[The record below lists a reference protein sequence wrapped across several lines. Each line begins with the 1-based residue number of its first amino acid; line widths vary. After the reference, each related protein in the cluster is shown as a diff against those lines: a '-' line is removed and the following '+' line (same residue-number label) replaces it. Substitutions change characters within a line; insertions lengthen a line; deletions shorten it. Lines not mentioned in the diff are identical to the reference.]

1 MTRRPDQIDWSALS
15 HAYSSAED
23 VPEAIEAL
31 ADPER
36 VGSAVEFFH
45 DALLHQQSIYSATGP
60 AVVAAARVLVEGRC
74 ADPED
79 VGEMLLYFAQLTA
92 YWRGLARDDPGA
104 AAHHP
109 EVAQVS
115 ACRAA
120 LDEVADILLPV
131 VAGAGV
137 AARTAAAIQAYRS
150 APDARAVAALAARIG
165 SAPPSAGEGGQ
176 PPGVAAGPQGT
187 AGSEG
192 TAGSGAATDPKTAAG
207 SGAATDPGA
216 FAGLEAACAWSLAAL
231 GADAGAAGL
240 APRLAG
246 ALARVRTR
254 ACDREDLALLAEHW
268 SEARELV
275 EELIEELVVGEEP
288 AHWLID
294 VNVEAA
300 AAVLCAP
307 PALGDGDDEVL
318 IDLVRTSR
326 GATPRVV
333 EYIAALAA
341 DPGADPE
348 PLIAVLEE
356 TPSTPEVCDI
366 AAVLADRPAG
376 APRSRGWARP
386 DHRLGAARILAA
398 GQDPRWARVLEAFV
412 RASSLEQATWAKT
425 SGRWA
430 LNPVGP
436 LIGAGLSPGA
446 GLVAAVTERLQKHT
460 GRTYVSGLLALL
472 AGWPSDECRGA
483 LETVRGLLPDR
494 RAFKVLVA
502 WRDRESLPALR
513 RVAADGRLY
522 ERFAVARMTRDL
534 QDYHRVLD
542 AGPDESCLPELIA
555 FWPEPGDPRLVEL
568 CRRLCRI
575 PDGARPPAQRVRV
588 AAMAGLVEAGDDVGR
603 HLPALLS
610 LIAADPR
617 VFDAQALLRRWRREG
632 RLGTDD
638 VSRAASLLAGIAADG
653 GGVPWY
659 SADGVRATA
668 ALTAWRVAGSLPEPP
683 ELLARIL
690 AETLSGHSKQGTALD
705 LAESL
710 ADAPAGARA
719 AVVAELSRQAQR
731 DQRLSTMDAAGDEEL
746 LARMRRAVALLGDGA
761 AVSGREP

>member
-15 HAYSSAED
+15 HAYGSAED
-23 VPEAIEAL
+23 IPEAIEAL

-36 VGSAVEFFH
+36 VESAVDSFY

-60 AVVAAARVLVEGRC
+60 AVVAAARMIVEGRC

-79 VGEMLLYFAQLTA
+79 AGEMLLYFAQLTDH
-92 YWRGLARDDPGA
+92 WRGLARDDPGA
-104 AAHHP
+104 AVHHP
-109 EVAQVS
+109 EVAQAP
-115 ACRAA
+115 ACQAA

-131 VAGAGV
+131 VAGAG
-137 AARTAAAIQAYRS
+137 ATARTAAAIQAYRS

-176 PPGVAAGPQGT
+176 PPEVAAGPQGA

-192 TAGSGAATDPKTAAG
+192 TAGSAAATDPKTAA
-207 SGAATDPGA
+207 DPGA
-216 FAGLEAACAWSLAAL
+216 VAGPEAACAWSLAAL
-231 GADAGAAGL
+231 GADAGATGL
-240 APRLAG
+240 APRLAV
-246 ALARVRTR
+246 APARVRTR
-254 ACDREDLALLAEHW
+254 ACGREDLALLAEHW
-268 SEARELV
+268 PRACELV
-275 EELIEELVVGEEP
+275 EELVVGEEP
-288 AHWLID
+288 AHWLLDI
-294 VNVEAA
+294 NAEAA

-307 PALGDGDDEVL
+307 PVLGDGDGEVL
-318 IDLVRTSR
+318 IDLVRASR

-356 TPSTPEVCDI
+356 TPITPEVCDI
-366 AAVLADRPAG
+366 AAALADRPAG

-386 DHRLGAARILAA
+386 DHRLGAARVLAA
-398 GQDPRWARVLEAFV
+398 GRDPRWARALEAFV
-412 RASSLEQATWAKT
+412 RASCLERATWAKI
-425 SGRWA
+425 GGHWA
-430 LNPVGP
+430 LEPVGP
-436 LIGAGLSPGA
+436 LTGAGLSPGA
-446 GLVAAVTERLQKHT
+446 GLVTAVTERLR
-460 GRTYVSGLLALL
+460 GRTERTDVSKLLALL
-472 AGWPSDECRGA
+472 AGWPPDECRDA
-483 LETVRGLLPDR
+483 LETVRGLLPR
-494 RAFKVLVA
+494 TAAVRVLTA
-502 WRDRESLPALR
+502 WRDLESLPALR
-513 RVAADGRLY
+513 RAAADGGLH
-522 ERFAVARMTRDL
+522 ERFMVARMTRDL
-534 QDYHRVLD
+534 RDYHRVLD
-542 AGPDESCLPELIA
+542 AGPGESCLPELIA
-555 FWPEPGDPRLVEL
+555 SWPEPGDPRLVEL

-575 PDGARPPAQRVRV
+575 PDDARPPAQRVRV

-632 RLGTDD
+632 RLGADD
-638 VSRAASLLAGIAADG
+638 VSRAAPLLAGIAADG
-653 GGVPWY
+653 GGVPWH

-746 LARMRRAVALLGDGA
+746 LARMRRAVALLGDGT

>member
-1 MTRRPDQIDWSALS
+1 MTRQPDQIDWSALS
-15 HAYSSAED
+15 HAYGSAED
-23 VPEAIEAL
+23 IPEAIEAL

-36 VGSAVEFFH
+36 VESAVDSFY

-60 AVVAAARVLVEGRC
+60 AVVAAARMIVEGRC

-79 VGEMLLYFAQLTA
+79 AGEMLLHFAQLTDH
-92 YWRGLARDDPGA
+92 WRGLARDDPGA
-104 AAHHP
+104 AVHHP
-109 EVAQVS
+109 EVAQAP

-131 VAGAGV
+131 VAGAGA

-150 APDARAVAALAARIG
+150 VPDARAVAALAARIG
-165 SAPPSAGEGGQ
+165 SAPPSAGEGG
-176 PPGVAAGPQGT
+176 PP
-187 AGSEG
+187 
-192 TAGSGAATDPKTAAG
+192 
-207 SGAATDPGA
+207 PGA

-231 GADAGAAGL
+231 GADAGATGL
-240 APRLAG
+240 APRLAA

-254 ACDREDLALLAEHW
+254 ACEREDIALLAEHW
-268 SEARELV
+268 PRARELV
-275 EELIEELVVGEEP
+275 EELVVGEDP

-294 VNVEAA
+294 VNAEAA

-318 IDLVRTSR
+318 IDLVRASR

-356 TPSTPEVCDI
+356 TPITPEVCDI
-366 AAVLADRPAG
+366 AAALADRPAG

-386 DHRLGAARILAA
+386 DHRLGAARVLAA
-398 GQDPRWARVLEAFV
+398 GRDPRWARALEAFV
-412 RASSLEQATWAKT
+412 RASCLERATWAKI
-425 SGRWA
+425 GGHWA
-430 LNPVGP
+430 LEPIGP
-436 LIGAGLSPGA
+436 LTGAGLSPGA
-446 GLVAAVTERLQKHT
+446 GLVAAVTERLR
-460 GRTYVSGLLALL
+460 GRTERTDVSKLLALL
-472 AGWPSDECRGA
+472 AGWPPDECRDA
-483 LETVRGLLPDR
+483 LETVRGLLPR
-494 RAFKVLVA
+494 TAAVRVLTA
-502 WRDRESLPALR
+502 WRDLESLPALR
-513 RVAADGRLY
+513 RAAADGGLH
-522 ERFAVARMTRDL
+522 ERFMVARMTWDL
-534 QDYHRVLD
+534 RDYHRVLD

-555 FWPEPGDPRLVEL
+555 SWPEPGDPRLVEL

-575 PDGARPPAQRVRV
+575 PDDARPPAQRVRV

-638 VSRAASLLAGIAADG
+638 VGRAASLLAGIAADG

-690 AETLSGHSKQGTALD
+690 AETLSGHSKQRTALD

>member
-15 HAYSSAED
+15 HAYGSAED
-23 VPEAIEAL
+23 IPEAIEAL

-36 VGSAVEFFH
+36 VEFAVDSFY

-60 AVVAAARVLVEGRC
+60 AVVAAARMIVEGRC

-79 VGEMLLYFAQLTA
+79 AGEMLLHFAQLTDH
-92 YWRGLARDDPGA
+92 WRGLARDDPGA
-104 AAHHP
+104 AVHHP
-109 EVAQVS
+109 EVAQAP
-115 ACRAA
+115 ACQAA

-131 VAGAGV
+131 VAGAG
-137 AARTAAAIQAYRS
+137 ATARTAAAIQAYRS

-176 PPGVAAGPQGT
+176 PPGVAAGPQGA

-192 TAGSGAATDPKTAAG
+192 TAGSAAATDPKTAA
-207 SGAATDPGA
+207 DPGA
-216 FAGLEAACAWSLAAL
+216 VAGPEAACAWSLAAL
-231 GADAGAAGL
+231 GADAGATGL
-240 APRLAG
+240 APRLAV

-254 ACDREDLALLAEHW
+254 ACGREDLALLAEHW
-268 SEARELV
+268 PRACELV
-275 EELIEELVVGEEP
+275 EELVVGEEP

-294 VNVEAA
+294 VNAEAA

-307 PALGDGDDEVL
+307 PVLGDGDGEVL
-318 IDLVRTSR
+318 IDLVRASR

-356 TPSTPEVCDI
+356 TPITPEVCDI

-386 DHRLGAARILAA
+386 DYRLGAARVLAA
-398 GQDPRWARVLEAFV
+398 GRDPRWARALEAFV
-412 RASSLEQATWAKT
+412 RASCLERATWAKI
-425 SGRWA
+425 GGHWA
-430 LNPVGP
+430 LEPVGP
-436 LIGAGLSPGA
+436 LTGAGLSPGA
-446 GLVAAVTERLQKHT
+446 GLVAAVTERLR
-460 GRTYVSGLLALL
+460 GRTERTDVSKLLALL
-472 AGWPSDECRGA
+472 AGWPPDECRGA
-483 LETVRGLLPDR
+483 LETVRGLLPR
-494 RAFKVLVA
+494 TAAVRVLTA
-502 WRDRESLPALR
+502 WRDLESLPALR
-513 RVAADGRLY
+513 RAAADGGLH
-522 ERFAVARMTRDL
+522 ERFMVARMTRDL
-534 QDYHRVLD
+534 RDYHRVLD
-542 AGPDESCLPELIA
+542 AGPGESCLPELIA
-555 FWPEPGDPRLVEL
+555 SWPEPGDPRLVEL

-575 PDGARPPAQRVRV
+575 PDDARPPAQRVRV

-632 RLGTDD
+632 RLGADD
-638 VSRAASLLAGIAADG
+638 VDRAAPLLAGIAADG
-653 GGVPWY
+653 GGVPWH

-683 ELLARIL
+683 ALLARIL

>member
-15 HAYSSAED
+15 HAYGSAED
-23 VPEAIEAL
+23 IPDAIEAL

-36 VGSAVEFFH
+36 VESAVDSFY

-60 AVVAAARVLVEGRC
+60 AVVAAARMIVEGRC

-79 VGEMLLYFAQLTA
+79 AGEMLLYFAQLTDH
-92 YWRGLARDDPGA
+92 WRGLARDDPGA
-104 AAHHP
+104 AVHHP
-109 EVAQVS
+109 EVAQAP

-131 VAGAGV
+131 VAGAGA

-165 SAPPSAGEGGQ
+165 SAPPSAGEGGP

-207 SGAATDPGA
+207 SRAATDPGA

-231 GADAGAAGL
+231 GADAGATGL
-240 APRLAG
+240 APRLAA

-254 ACDREDLALLAEHW
+254 ACEREDIALLAEHW
-268 SEARELV
+268 PRARELF
-275 EELIEELVVGEEP
+275 EELVVGEDP

-294 VNVEAA
+294 VNAEAA

-318 IDLVRTSR
+318 IDLVRASR

-333 EYIAALAA
+333 EHIAALAA

-356 TPSTPEVCDI
+356 TPITPEVCDI
-366 AAVLADRPAG
+366 AAALADRPAG

-386 DHRLGAARILAA
+386 DHRLGAARVLAA
-398 GQDPRWARVLEAFV
+398 GRDPRWARALEAFV
-412 RASSLEQATWAKT
+412 RASCLERATWAKI
-425 SGRWA
+425 GGHWA
-430 LNPVGP
+430 LEPIGP
-436 LIGAGLSPGA
+436 LTGAGLSPGA
-446 GLVAAVTERLQKHT
+446 GLVAAVTERLR
-460 GRTYVSGLLALL
+460 GRTERTDVSRLLALL
-472 AGWPSDECRGA
+472 AGWPPDECREA
-483 LETVRGLLPDR
+483 LETVRGLLPR
-494 RAFKVLVA
+494 TAAVRVLTA
-502 WRDRESLPALR
+502 WRDFESLPALR
-513 RVAADGRLY
+513 RAAADGGLY
-522 ERFAVARMTRDL
+522 ERFMVARMTRDL
-534 QDYHRVLD
+534 RDCHRVLD

-555 FWPEPGDPRLVEL
+555 SWPEPGDPRLVEL

-575 PDGARPPAQRVRV
+575 PDDARPPAQRARV
-588 AAMAGLVEAGDDVGR
+588 AAMAGLVKAGDDVGR

-653 GGVPWY
+653 GGVPWH

-719 AVVAELSRQAQR
+719 AVVAELSRQAER
-731 DQRLSTMDAAGDEEL
+731 DRRLSTMDAAGDEEL
-746 LARMRRAVALLGDGA
+746 LARMRRVIVLLGDGA

>member
-15 HAYSSAED
+15 HAYGSAED
-23 VPEAIEAL
+23 IPEAIEAL

-36 VGSAVEFFH
+36 VESAVDSFY

-60 AVVAAARVLVEGRC
+60 AVVAAARMIVEGRC

-79 VGEMLLYFAQLTA
+79 AGEMLLYFAQLTDH
-92 YWRGLARDDPGA
+92 WRGLARDDPGA
-104 AAHHP
+104 AVHHP
-109 EVAQVS
+109 EVAQAP

-131 VAGAGV
+131 VAGAGA

-165 SAPPSAGEGGQ
+165 SAPPSAGEGG
-176 PPGVAAGPQGT
+176 PP
-187 AGSEG
+187 
-192 TAGSGAATDPKTAAG
+192 
-207 SGAATDPGA
+207 PGA

-231 GADAGAAGL
+231 GADAGARGL

-254 ACDREDLALLAEHW
+254 ACEREDIALLAEHW
-268 SEARELV
+268 PRARELF
-275 EELIEELVVGEEP
+275 EELVVGEDP

-294 VNVEAA
+294 VNAEAA

-318 IDLVRTSR
+318 IDLVRASR

-356 TPSTPEVCDI
+356 TPITPEVCDI
-366 AAVLADRPAG
+366 AAALADRPAG

-386 DHRLGAARILAA
+386 DHRLGAARVLAA
-398 GQDPRWARVLEAFV
+398 GRDPRWARALEAFV
-412 RASSLEQATWAKT
+412 RASCLERATWAKI
-425 SGRWA
+425 GGHWA
-430 LNPVGP
+430 LEPIGP
-436 LIGAGLSPGA
+436 LTGAGLSPGA
-446 GLVAAVTERLQKHT
+446 GLVAAVTERLR
-460 GRTYVSGLLALL
+460 GRTERTDVSKLLALL
-472 AGWPSDECRGA
+472 AGWPPDECRDA
-483 LETVRGLLPDR
+483 LETVRGLLPR
-494 RAFKVLVA
+494 TAAVRVLTA
-502 WRDRESLPALR
+502 WRDLESLPALR
-513 RVAADGRLY
+513 RAAADGGLY
-522 ERFAVARMTRDL
+522 ERFMVARMTRDL
-534 QDYHRVLD
+534 RDYHRVLD

-555 FWPEPGDPRLVEL
+555 SWPEPGDPRLVEL

-575 PDGARPPAQRVRV
+575 PDDARPPAQRVRV
-588 AAMAGLVEAGDDVGR
+588 AAMAGLVEAGDDVSR

-638 VSRAASLLAGIAADG
+638 VGRAAPLLAGIAADG
-653 GGVPWY
+653 GGVPWH

>member
-15 HAYSSAED
+15 HAYGSAED
-23 VPEAIEAL
+23 IPEAIEAL

-36 VGSAVEFFH
+36 VEFAVDSFY

-60 AVVAAARVLVEGRC
+60 AVVAAARMIVEGRC

-79 VGEMLLYFAQLTA
+79 AGVILLYFAQLTDH
-92 YWRGLARDDPGA
+92 WRGLARDDPGA
-104 AAHHP
+104 AVHHP
-109 EVAQVS
+109 EVAQVP
-115 ACRAA
+115 ACQAA

-131 VAGAGV
+131 VAGAG
-137 AARTAAAIQAYRS
+137 ATARTAAAIQAYRS

-176 PPGVAAGPQGT
+176 PPGVAAGP
-187 AGSEG
+187 EG
-192 TAGSGAATDPKTAAG
+192 TAGSAAATDPKTAA
-207 SGAATDPGA
+207 DPGA
-216 FAGLEAACAWSLAAL
+216 VAGPEAACAWSLAAL
-231 GADAGAAGL
+231 GADAGATGL

-254 ACDREDLALLAEHW
+254 ACGREDLALLAEHW
-268 SEARELV
+268 PRACELV
-275 EELIEELVVGEEP
+275 EELVVGEEP

-294 VNVEAA
+294 VNAEAA

-307 PALGDGDDEVL
+307 PVLGDGDGEVL
-318 IDLVRTSR
+318 IDLVRASR

-356 TPSTPEVCDI
+356 TPITPEVCDI
-366 AAVLADRPAG
+366 AAALADRPAG

-386 DHRLGAARILAA
+386 DHRLGAARVLAA
-398 GQDPRWARVLEAFV
+398 GRDPRWARALEAFV
-412 RASSLEQATWAKT
+412 RASCLERATWAKI
-425 SGRWA
+425 GGHWA
-430 LNPVGP
+430 LEPVGP
-436 LIGAGLSPGA
+436 LTGAGLSPGA
-446 GLVAAVTERLQKHT
+446 GLVAAVTERLR
-460 GRTYVSGLLALL
+460 GRTERTDVSKLLALL
-472 AGWPSDECRGA
+472 AGWPPDECRDA
-483 LETVRGLLPDR
+483 LETVRGLLPR
-494 RAFKVLVA
+494 TAAVGVLTA

-513 RVAADGRLY
+513 RAAADGGLH
-522 ERFAVARMTRDL
+522 ERFMVARMTRDL
-534 QDYHRVLD
+534 RDYHRVLD
-542 AGPDESCLPELIA
+542 AGPGESCLPELIA
-555 FWPEPGDPRLVEL
+555 SWPEPGDPRLVEL

-575 PDGARPPAQRVRV
+575 PDDARPPAQRVRV
-588 AAMAGLVEAGDDVGR
+588 AAMAELVEAGDDVGR

-638 VSRAASLLAGIAADG
+638 VGRAAPLLAGIAADG

>member
-15 HAYSSAED
+15 HAYGSAED
-23 VPEAIEAL
+23 IPEAIEAL

-36 VGSAVEFFH
+36 VESAVDSFY

-60 AVVAAARVLVEGRC
+60 AVVAAARMIVEGRC

-79 VGEMLLYFAQLTA
+79 AGEMLLHFAQLTDH
-92 YWRGLARDDPGA
+92 WRGLARDDPGA
-104 AAHHP
+104 SVHHP
-109 EVAQVS
+109 EVAQAP

-131 VAGAGV
+131 VAGAGA

-165 SAPPSAGEGGQ
+165 SAPPPAGEGGSALGAAAN
-176 PPGVAAGPQGT
+176 PRAAAGPEGT
-187 AGSEG
+187 GGANPEG
-192 TAGSGAATDPKTAAG
+192 TAGPRAATDPETA
-207 SGAATDPGA
+207 
-216 FAGLEAACAWSLAAL
+216 AGLEAACAWSLAAL
-231 GADAGAAGL
+231 GEDAGAAGL

-268 SEARELV
+268 PRARELV
-275 EELIEELVVGEEP
+275 EELVVGEEP

-294 VNVEAA
+294 VNAEAA
-300 AAVLCAP
+300 AAVLCASP
-307 PALGDGDDEVL
+307 TLGDGDGGGEAL
-318 IDLVRTSR
+318 IDLVRASR

-333 EYIAALAA
+333 ECIAALAA

-356 TPSTPEVCDI
+356 TPITPEVCDI
-366 AAVLADRPAG
+366 AAALADRPAG

-398 GQDPRWARVLEAFV
+398 GRDPRWARTLEAFV
-412 RASSLEQATWAKT
+412 RASCLERATWAKI
-425 SGRWA
+425 GGHWA
-430 LNPVGP
+430 LEPVGP
-436 LIGAGLSPGA
+436 LTGAGLSPGA
-446 GLVAAVTERLQKHT
+446 GLVAAVTERLR
-460 GRTYVSGLLALL
+460 GRTERTDVSKLLALL
-472 AGWPSDECRGA
+472 AGWPPDECRDA
-483 LETVRGLLPDR
+483 LETVRGLLPR
-494 RAFKVLVA
+494 PAAVRVLTA

-513 RVAADGRLY
+513 RAAADGGLH
-522 ERFAVARMTRDL
+522 ERFMVARMTRDL
-534 QDYHRVLD
+534 RDYHRVLD
-542 AGPDESCLPELIA
+542 AGPGESCLPELIA
-555 FWPEPGDPRLVEL
+555 SWPEPGDPRLVEL

-575 PDGARPPAQRVRV
+575 PDDARPPAQRVRV

-632 RLGTDD
+632 RLGADD
-638 VSRAASLLAGIAADG
+638 VGRAAPLLAGIAADG
-653 GGVPWY
+653 GGVPWH

-668 ALTAWRVAGSLPEPP
+668 ALTAWRVAGRLPEPP

-719 AVVAELSRQAQR
+719 AVVAELSRQVER

-746 LARMRRAVALLGDGA
+746 LTRMRRAVALLGDGA

>member
-15 HAYSSAED
+15 HAYGSAED
-23 VPEAIEAL
+23 IPEAIAAL

-36 VGSAVEFFH
+36 VEFAVDSFY

-60 AVVAAARVLVEGRC
+60 AVVAAARMIVEGRC

-79 VGEMLLYFAQLTA
+79 AGEMLLYFAQLTDH
-92 YWRGLARDDPGA
+92 WRGLARDDPGA
-104 AAHHP
+104 AVHHP
-109 EVAQVS
+109 EVAQAP
-115 ACRAA
+115 ACQAA

-131 VAGAGV
+131 VAGAG
-137 AARTAAAIQAYRS
+137 ATARTAAAIQAYRS

-176 PPGVAAGPQGT
+176 PPEVAAGPQGT
-187 AGSEG
+187 AGS
-192 TAGSGAATDPKTAAG
+192 AAATDPKTAA
-207 SGAATDPGA
+207 APGA
-216 FAGLEAACAWSLAAL
+216 VAGPEAACAWSLAAL
-231 GADAGAAGL
+231 GADAGATGL
-240 APRLAG
+240 APRLAV

-254 ACDREDLALLAEHW
+254 ACGREDLALLAEHW
-268 SEARELV
+268 PRACELV
-275 EELIEELVVGEEP
+275 EELVVGEES

-294 VNVEAA
+294 VNAEAA

-307 PALGDGDDEVL
+307 PALGDGDGEVL
-318 IDLVRTSR
+318 IDLVRASR

-356 TPSTPEVCDI
+356 TPITPEVCDI
-366 AAVLADRPAG
+366 AAALADRPAG

-386 DHRLGAARILAA
+386 DHRLGAARVLAA
-398 GQDPRWARVLEAFV
+398 GRDPRWARALEAFV
-412 RASSLEQATWAKT
+412 RASCLERATWAKI
-425 SGRWA
+425 GGHWA
-430 LNPVGP
+430 LEPIGP
-436 LIGAGLSPGA
+436 LTGAGLSPGA
-446 GLVAAVTERLQKHT
+446 GLVTAVTERLR
-460 GRTYVSGLLALL
+460 GRTERTDVSKLLALL
-472 AGWPSDECRGA
+472 AGWPPDECRDA
-483 LETVRGLLPDR
+483 LETVRGLLPR
-494 RAFKVLVA
+494 TAAVGVLTA

-513 RVAADGRLY
+513 RAAADGCLH
-522 ERFAVARMTRDL
+522 ERFMVARMTRDL
-534 QDYHRVLD
+534 RDYHRVLD
-542 AGPDESCLPELIA
+542 AGPGESCLPELIA
-555 FWPEPGDPRLVEL
+555 SWPEPGDPRLVEL

-575 PDGARPPAQRVRV
+575 PDDARPPAQRVRV

-632 RLGTDD
+632 RLGADD
-638 VSRAASLLAGIAADG
+638 VGRAASLLAGIAADG
-653 GGVPWY
+653 GGVPRY

-668 ALTAWRVAGSLPEPP
+668 ALTAWRVASSLPEPP